1 MTSAYPVAEHMPPN
15 DEEITIGDLSIW
27 PERFVATWR
36 GEELQLTHKEMLLLM
51 LFVRNPGRVLR
62 REMIAAHVWGGS
74 APGRTIDIHVA
85 RLRSKLPDNAITTVI
100 RVGYRFTL

>member
-1 MTSAYPVAEHMPPN
+1 MTPVHPVTEHMTS
-15 DEEITIGDLSIW
+15 DEEIVIGALSVW
-27 PERFVATWR
+27 PERFVAVWR
-36 GEELQLTHKEMLLLM
+36 SEELQLTHKEMLLLM

-62 REMIAAHVWGGS
+62 REVIAAHVWGGR

-85 RLRSKLPDNAITTVI
+85 RLRAKLPANAITTVI